1 MRDVKDSDSME
12 DSFGS
17 SDDDHE
23 QQVIYDVDDMGDD
36 VNESDGTSTREADDL
51 IGNDDSVADL
61 TNSRRKSA
69 VNPKVG
75 LRNSTLTKGMRVE
88 LANLH
93 GSLNAGF
100 CRSGWTAIYGT
111 SASDLLTVERNETQ
125 GLIRVGMV
133 LDLSV
138 PNVVQLFSSVNSR
151 KRSKW
156 DSRFAKVEVQ
166 EQIENEAV
174 SINSV
179 ECDEVSPPS
188 FASCLAG
195 CTCSMG
201 AVKRRLTFVDLPE
214 YPQRGKRSFLILS
227 WDKSGD
233 SFIGM
238 KNVPRQC
245 LTSVMGTCR
254 KASDLGKGTKEQT
267 WLTKVSQIHPGNAW
281 MPDWLLLQSV
291 WASEVAWPQD
301 MCEGFIESNPKT
313 QRQRREIPGKS
324 KASKA

>member
-1 MRDVKDSDSME
+1 MRDVRDSDLMM

-17 SDDDHE
+17 SDDERE

-36 VNESDGTSTREADDL
+36 VNESDGISTREADDL
-51 IGNDDSVADL
+51 CGNDDSVADL

-75 LRNSTLTKGMRVE
+75 LRNSTLTKGLRVALE
-88 LANLH
+88 NLH

-100 CRSGWTAIYGT
+100 CRSGWTAIFGA
-111 SASDLLTVERNETQ
+111 SANDLLTVERNETQ
-125 GLIRVGMV
+125 GLIRVSMM

-138 PNVVQLFSSVNSR
+138 PNVVQMFSSVNLK
-151 KRSKW
+151 KRSNW

-179 ECDEVSPPS
+179 ECDEVSPSS
-188 FASCLAG
+188 FVSCLAG

-201 AVKRRLTFVDLPE
+201 AVRRRLTFVDLPE

-233 SFIGM
+233 SFIDM

-245 LTSVMGTCR
+245 LTSIMGTCR
-254 KASDLGKGTKEQT
+254 KASDLGKGSKEQT
-267 WLTKVSQIHPGNAW
+267 WVTKVSKIHPRNAW

-301 MCEGFIESNPKT
+301 MCEKFSRNDPKT
-313 QRQRREIPGKS
+313 QRRRRATMS
-324 KASKA
+324 K